1 LNVADTLILAAK
13 GHTGEARDAL
23 GGVVTEVARGE
34 EASALERAGRAGLV
48 VVWEAD
54 GLLGRLAARAEGVA
68 LAPLGGEVAKALGM
82 GDAAKALRRLEKAAK
97 KNRLDAPATPSLRV
111 TLSHEPEARVA
122 WSVGTGLVAEV
133 ARKGVQAMGAA
144 LATERGLTL
153 SEEAEPALM
162 VLDGAPKQAPTWM
175 MLSALERG
183 ALGLT
188 FGEGGP
194 RKREGED
201 AAGLA
206 AAVAKGKVPLGKL
219 LSGGDEGERFERV
232 ELDKL
237 DGLAIDGAY
246 VRLNAPVAVT
256 VRQGPRTRLARA

>member
-1 LNVADTLILAAK
+1 MANTVILAAK

-23 GGVVTEVARGE
+23 GGVITEVAHGE
-34 EASALERAGRAGLV
+34 EASALERAERAELV

-54 GLLGRLAARAEGVA
+54 GLLGRLAARATRVA
-68 LAPLGGEVAKALGM
+68 LAPLGGEVARALGM
-82 GDAAKALRRLEKAAK
+82 GDTAKALRRLEKAAK
-97 KNRLDAPATPSLRV
+97 KNRLDAPSTPSLRV

-133 ARKGVQAMGAA
+133 ARDGVQAMGTA
-144 LATERGLTL
+144 LAIERGLTL
-153 SEEAEPALM
+153 SAEAEPALM
-162 VLDGAPKQAPTWM
+162 VLDGAPAKAPAWM

-188 FGEGGP
+188 FGARGP
-194 RKREGED
+194 RRREGED

-206 AAVAKGKVPLGKL
+206 AAIAKGKVPLGKL
-219 LSGGDEGERFERV
+219 LQGGGDEGERFERV

-237 DGLAIDGAY
+237 DGLAIDGSY

-256 VRQGPRTRLARA
+256 VRQGPTTRLARA

>member
-1 LNVADTLILAAK
+1 MANTMVLAAK

-23 GGVVTEVARGE
+23 GGVITEVARGD
-34 EASALERAGRAGLV
+34 EASALERAERADLV

-54 GLLGRLAARAEGVA
+54 GLLGRLASRASGVA
-68 LAPLGGEVAKALGM
+68 LAPLGGEVARALGM
-82 GDAAKALRRLEKAAK
+82 GDAAKSLRRLEKAAK
-97 KNRLDAPATPSLRV
+97 KGKLDAPSTPSLRV

-133 ARKGVQAMGAA
+133 ARNGVQAMGTA

-153 SEEAEPALM
+153 SEQAEPALM
-162 VLDGAPKQAPTWM
+162 VLDGTPRQAPTWM

-188 FGEGGP
+188 FGARGL

-206 AAVAKGKVPLGKL
+206 AAIAKGKVPLGKL
-219 LSGGDEGERFERV
+219 LSGGGNDGARFERV

-246 VRLNAPVAVT
+246 VRLNSPVAVT
-256 VRQGPRTRLARA
+256 VRQGPQTRLARA